1 MPLIEVKAVDRRFD
15 DPATNERLIATLTDA
30 ACQVWG
36 EEARPQIWVVLEGV
50 PPGRWCCRSPPS
62 GCSPAWTPPDRWAE
76 PVSGGPAHD
85 AGARP
90 ATTGSRAAKRRR
102 ADVSLSEMI
111 LRPVKRGR

>member
-50 PPGRWCCRSPPS
+50 PPARW
-62 GCSPAWTPPDRWAE
+62 G
-76 PVSGGPAHD
+76 VGGKP
-85 AGARP
+85 
-90 ATTGSRAAKRRR
+90 
-102 ADVSLSEMI
+102 LS
-111 LRPVKRGR
+111 